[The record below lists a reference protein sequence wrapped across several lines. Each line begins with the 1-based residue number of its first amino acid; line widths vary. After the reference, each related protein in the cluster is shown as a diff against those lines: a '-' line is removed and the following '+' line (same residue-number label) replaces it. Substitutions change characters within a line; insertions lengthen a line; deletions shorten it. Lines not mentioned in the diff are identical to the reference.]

1 MNAPIRRT
9 ALWLL
14 VAAGAALVAASL
26 LADAIGLG
34 GQAGIIGWKQWLG
47 AAAGVG
53 LTGVGLLLARRARR
67 RASTVAPVGVM
78 ALPSLEGHEAKPIYD
93 SAAPRVPFVH
103 ELRELYRYRFLLSN
117 LIARDLK
124 VRYKRSVLGFFWAMV
139 NPLLTMAVMVV
150 VFLNLFRFNVENY
163 PIYLLSGI
171 LLWRLF
177 ATGTTVAMHSVL
189 NSSIISR
196 KIFVPSSVF
205 VAASIGS
212 ALLNF
217 LFAAGPLLAL
227 ALLTGV
233 RPQVTW
239 LYLPIPVLQTTLF
252 AFGVGLLVAALA
264 VFFADMLDIYEV
276 FVNAYFYLTP
286 IIYPVSVLPAVLI
299 TAEQF
304 NPMHHFID
312 GFRSAL
318 VSGIWPD
325 PWTLIGASLAAVA
338 MTAIGWSIF
347 TRLSDRFAYL
357 T

>member
-1 MNAPIRRT
+1 MQRAAWP
-9 ALWLL
+9 L
-14 VAAGAALVAASL
+14 VVAGAALTAASL

-47 AAAGVG
+47 ASAGVVLLGIGLVLARWGRRQAPTEAAGG
-53 LTGVGLLLARRARR
+53 QTAF
-67 RASTVAPVGVM
+67 
-78 ALPSLEGHEAKPIYD
+78 PSVEGDEAKPIYD

-103 ELRELYRYRFLLSN
+103 ELRELHRYRFLLWN
-117 LIARDLK
+117 LISRDLK

-139 NPLLTMAVMVV
+139 NPLLTMAVMVI
-150 VFLNLFRFNVENY
+150 VFLNVFRFDVENY

-177 ATGTTVAMHSVL
+177 STGTTVAMHSVL
-189 NSSIISR
+189 NSSAISR
-196 KIFVPSSVF
+196 KIYVPSSVF

-212 ALLNF
+212 ALVNF

-233 RPQVTW
+233 RPQVSW

-252 AFGVGLLVAALA
+252 SFGIGLLVAALA

-286 IIYPVSVLPAVLI
+286 IIYPVSILPAVLI

-312 GFRSAL
+312 GFRAAL
-318 VSGIWPD
+318 VSGVWPA
-325 PWTLIGASLAAVA
+325 PWILIGASLAALA
-338 MTAIGWSIF
+338 MAAIGWSIF

-357 T
+357 A

>member
-14 VAAGAALVAASL
+14 LVVGAVLAATSL
-26 LADAIGLG
+26 LADPIGLG

-47 AAAGVG
+47 AAAGVA
-53 LTGVGLLLARRARR
+53 LVGVGLTLARRGRR
-67 RASTVAPVGVM
+67 QASTEAPVGRMPLRSV
-78 ALPSLEGHEAKPIYD
+78 EGDEAKPIYD
-93 SAAPRVPFVH
+93 SAVPRVPFVH
-103 ELRELYRYRFLLSN
+103 ELRELHRYRFLLWN
-117 LIARDLK
+117 LIARDLR
-124 VRYKRSVLGFFWAMV
+124 VRYKRSALGFVWAMI

-150 VFLNLFRFNVENY
+150 VFLNIFRFNVENY

-177 ATGTTVAMHSVL
+177 SSGTSVAMNSVL
-189 NSSIISR
+189 NNASISK
-196 KIFVPSSVF
+196 KIYVPSSVF

-212 ALLNF
+212 ALVNF
-217 LFAAGPLLAL
+217 LFATVPLLAL
-227 ALLTGV
+227 ALLAGV

-239 LYLPIPVLQTTLF
+239 LYLPIPVLQTSLF

-286 IIYPVSVLPAVLI
+286 IIYPVSILPPILI

-318 VSGIWPD
+318 VDGLWPD
-325 PWTLIGASLAAVA
+325 PWTVIGASLAAIA

-357 T
+357 A

>member
-1 MNAPIRRT
+1 MTENAAWPVVAGGVALT
-9 ALWLL
+9 AVSL
-14 VAAGAALVAASL
+14 V
-26 LADAIGLG
+26 ADAIGLG
-34 GQAGIIGWKQWLG
+34 GQAGIIAWKQWLG
-47 AAAGVG
+47 AAAGITLVAIG
-53 LTGVGLLLARRARR
+53 VLLTRRGRR
-67 RASTVAPVGVM
+67 RALAEGPAGPVAF
-78 ALPSLEGHEAKPIYD
+78 PSAARDEAKPIYD

-103 ELRELYRYRFLLSN
+103 ELRELHRYRFLLWN
-117 LIARDLK
+117 LISRDLK

-150 VFLNLFRFNVENY
+150 VFLNVFRFNVENY

-189 NSSIISR
+189 DSSPISR
-196 KIFVPSSVF
+196 KIYVPSSVF

-212 ALLNF
+212 ALVNF

-233 RPQVTW
+233 RPQMSW

-252 AFGVGLLVAALA
+252 SFGIGLLVAALA

-286 IIYPVSVLPAVLI
+286 IIYPVSILPVVLV

-312 GFRSAL
+312 GFRAAL
-318 VSGIWPD
+318 VSGILPA
-325 PWTLIGASLAAVA
+325 PWIFIGGSLAAIA
-338 MTAIGWSIF
+338 MAAIGWSIF
-347 TRLSDRFAYL
+347 TRLSDQFAYL
-357 T
+357 A